1 MIALGM
7 DVGREH
13 DPAALAVLHGQYRR
27 PGSHRLAWRLL
38 EIGNLPLGTDYLDLA
53 TQIADLATDFTTA
66 GYSTVT
72 SIDATGIGAAVLE
85 LARGQAPAEQ
95 IYGVTITGG
104 HSLGTQSATDFTVGK
119 HRLTEVL
126 QVALEQEGLTFD
138 EHADPDGI
146 AAFRRQLAQFR
157 SSPSR
162 TGSYQRHEAARGHDD
177 LVLAAELAL
186 WTGDAMADEAA
197 GIRP

>member
-85 LARGQAPAEQ
+85 LARREAPTEQ

-104 HSLGTQSATDFTVGK
+104 HTLGQHAPDITVGK

-126 QVALEQEGLTFD
+126 QVALEQGGLTFD

-146 AAFRRQLAQFR
+146 AAFRRQLEQFTR
-157 SSPSR
+157 SPSR
-162 TGSYQRHEAARGHDD
+162 SSGYQRHEAARGHDD